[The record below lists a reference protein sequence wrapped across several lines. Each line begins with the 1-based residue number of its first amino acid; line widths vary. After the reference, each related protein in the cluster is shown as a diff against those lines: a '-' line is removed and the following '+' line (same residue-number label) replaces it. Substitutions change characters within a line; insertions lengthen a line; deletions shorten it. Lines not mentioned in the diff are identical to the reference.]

1 MKHRTIREEGEQVG
15 GFLGPVGG
23 LRELKCASTLEAGA
37 ANESVASIVAD
48 LDGGEHVQLRVRRPS
63 RVWQV
68 GVGSAR
74 PEDMV
79 ALHQLERVQRG
90 RSLFAYYPEDSQV
103 ENMLDPEA
111 SLMDVRRW
119 TDVTQGGARVLPGS
133 GLPGPRFEESAATPM
148 DGTWAHLSNIPVPLE
163 RTITASIY
171 LTPYV
176 GMAAHFWVD
185 ELRMDGSTLRVYKAS
200 TPVATGA
207 NADETTLRRIAHTF
221 TTSPETVAITFG
233 VSRAATVVA
242 PALTLTDTPLPWMVG
257 AGCVSA
263 VLMAPMSK
271 NVQLAIPGVPWGSR
285 SAHTWTVREIA
296 I

>member
-1 MKHRTIREEGEQVG
+1 MG
-15 GFLGPVGG
+15 GLLGPVGG
-23 LRELKCASTLEAGA
+23 LRELKCASSLEVEATDS
-37 ANESVASIVAD
+37 SVASIVAD

-68 GVGSAR
+68 GVGTAR
-74 PEDMV
+74 PEDMA

-103 ENMLDPEA
+103 ENMLDPDA

-119 TDVTQGGARVLPGS
+119 TDVIPGGARVLPGD
-133 GLPGPRFEESAATPM
+133 GLPGPRFEESVATSP
-148 DGTWAHLSNIPVPLE
+148 DGTWAHLSNIPVPHE
-163 RTITASIY
+163 RTITASVH
-171 LTPYV
+171 LTPYM
-176 GMAAHFWVD
+176 GAAAHFWVD
-185 ELRMDGSTLRVYKAS
+185 ELRMDGSTLLVHKAS

-207 NADETTLRRIAHTF
+207 NADETTLRRISHTF
-221 TTSPETVAITFG
+221 TTSPETVAITYG

-242 PALTLTDTPLPWMVG
+242 PALTLTDAPLPWMVG

>member
-1 MKHRTIREEGEQVG
+1 MG
-15 GFLGPVGG
+15 GLLGPVGG
-23 LRELKCASTLEAGA
+23 LRELKCASSLEVEATDS
-37 ANESVASIVAD
+37 SVASIVAD
-48 LDGGEHVQLRVRRPS
+48 LDGGEHVQLRARRPS

-68 GVGSAR
+68 GVGTAR
-74 PEDMV
+74 PEDMA

-90 RSLFAYYPEDSQV
+90 RSLFAYYPEDAQV
-103 ENMLDPEA
+103 ENMLDPDA

-119 TDVTQGGARVLPGS
+119 TDVIPGGARVLPDD
-133 GLPGPRFEESAATPM
+133 GLPGPRFEESAATSP

-221 TTSPETVAITFG
+221 TTSPETVAITYG

-242 PALTLTDTPLPWMVG
+242 PALTLTDAPLPWMVG
-257 AGCVSA
+257 AGCV
-263 VLMAPMSK
+263 
-271 NVQLAIPGVPWGSR
+271 
-285 SAHTWTVREIA
+285 
-296 I
+296 

>member
-1 MKHRTIREEGEQVG
+1 MG
-15 GFLGPVGG
+15 GLLGPVGG
-23 LRELKCASTLEAGA
+23 LRELKCASSLEVEATDS
-37 ANESVASIVAD
+37 SVASIVAD

-68 GVGSAR
+68 GVGTAR
-74 PEDMV
+74 PEDMA

-90 RSLFAYYPEDSQV
+90 RSLFAYYPEDAQV
-103 ENMLDPEA
+103 ENMLDPDA

-119 TDVTQGGARVLPGS
+119 TNVTQGGARVLPGS
-133 GLPGPRFEESAATPM
+133 GLPGPRFEESAATSP

-221 TTSPETVAITFG
+221 TTSPETVAITYG

-242 PALTLTDTPLPWMVG
+242 PALTLTDAPLPWMVG

>member
-1 MKHRTIREEGEQVG
+1 MG
-15 GFLGPVGG
+15 GLLGPVGG
-23 LRELKCASTLEAGA
+23 LLELKCASSLEVEA
-37 ANESVASIVAD
+37 ADSSVASIVAD

-68 GVGSAR
+68 GVGTAR
-74 PEDMV
+74 PEDMA

-103 ENMLDPEA
+103 ENMLDPDA

-119 TDVTQGGARVLPGS
+119 TDVIPGGARVLPDD
-133 GLPGPRFEESAATPM
+133 GLPGPRFEESVATSP

-207 NADETTLRRIAHTF
+207 NADETTLRRISHTF
-221 TTSPETVAITFG
+221 TTSPETVAITYG

-242 PALTLTDTPLPWMVG
+242 PALTLTDAPLPWMVG

-271 NVQLAIPGVPWGSR
+271 NVQLAIPGVSWGSR

>member
-1 MKHRTIREEGEQVG
+1 MG
-15 GFLGPVGG
+15 GLLGPVGG
-23 LRELKCASTLEAGA
+23 LRELKCASSLEVEATDS
-37 ANESVASIVAD
+37 SVASIVAD

-68 GVGSAR
+68 GVGTAR
-74 PEDMV
+74 PEDMA

-90 RSLFAYYPEDSQV
+90 RSLFAYYPEDAQV
-103 ENMLDPEA
+103 ENMLDPDA
-111 SLMDVRRW
+111 SLMDVRHW
-119 TDVTQGGARVLPGS
+119 TNVTQGGARVLPGS
-133 GLPGPRFEESAATPM
+133 NLPGPRFEESAATSP
-148 DGTWAHLSNIPVPLE
+148 DGTWAHLSNIPVPHE
-163 RTITASIY
+163 RTITTSIY
-171 LTPYV
+171 LTPYM

-207 NADETTLRRIAHTF
+207 NADETTLRRISHTF
-221 TTSPETVAITFG
+221 TTSSETAAITFG

-242 PALTLTDTPLPWMVG
+242 PALTLTDAPLPWMVG

-263 VLMAPMSK
+263 VLMSPMSK
-271 NVQLAIPGVPWGSR
+271 NVQLAIPGVSWGSR
-285 SAHTWTVREIA
+285 SGHAWTIREIA

>member
-1 MKHRTIREEGEQVG
+1 MG
-15 GFLGPVGG
+15 GLLGPVGG
-23 LRELKCASTLEAGA
+23 LRELKCASSLEVEA
-37 ANESVASIVAD
+37 ADSSVASIVAD

-68 GVGSAR
+68 GVGTAR
-74 PEDMV
+74 PEDMA

-103 ENMLDPEA
+103 ENMLDPDA

-119 TDVTQGGARVLPGS
+119 TDVIPGGARVLPDD
-133 GLPGPRFEESAATPM
+133 GLPGPRFEESVATSP
-148 DGTWAHLSNIPVPLE
+148 DGTWAHLSNIPVPHE
-163 RTITASIY
+163 RTITASVH
-171 LTPYV
+171 LTPYM
-176 GMAAHFWVD
+176 GAAAHFWVD
-185 ELRMDGSTLRVYKAS
+185 ELRMDGSTLRVHKAS

-207 NADETTLRRIAHTF
+207 NADETTLRRISHTF
-221 TTSPETVAITFG
+221 TTSPETVAITYG

-242 PALTLTDTPLPWMVG
+242 PALTLTDAPLPWMVG

-271 NVQLAIPGVPWGSR
+271 NVQLAIPGVSWGSR

>member
-1 MKHRTIREEGEQVG
+1 MG
-15 GFLGPVGG
+15 GLLGPVGG
-23 LRELKCASTLEAGA
+23 LRELKCASSLEVEATDS
-37 ANESVASIVAD
+37 SVASIVAD

-68 GVGSAR
+68 GVGTAH
-74 PEDMV
+74 PEDMA

-103 ENMLDPEA
+103 ENMLDPDA

-119 TDVTQGGARVLPGS
+119 TDVIPGGARVLPDD
-133 GLPGPRFEESAATPM
+133 GLPGPRFEESVATSP
-148 DGTWAHLSNIPVPLE
+148 DGTWAHLSNIPVPHE
-163 RTITASIY
+163 RTITASVH
-171 LTPYV
+171 LTPYM
-176 GMAAHFWVD
+176 GAAAHFWVD
-185 ELRMDGSTLRVYKAS
+185 ELRMDGSTLRVHKAS

-221 TTSPETVAITFG
+221 TTSPETVAITYG

-242 PALTLTDTPLPWMVG
+242 PALTLTDAPLPWMVG

-271 NVQLAIPGVPWGSR
+271 NVQLAIPGVSWGSR
-285 SAHTWTVREIA
+285 SGHAWTIREIA

>member
-1 MKHRTIREEGEQVG
+1 MG
-15 GFLGPVGG
+15 GLLGPVGG
-23 LRELKCASTLEAGA
+23 LRELKCASSLEVEATDS
-37 ANESVASIVAD
+37 SVASIVAD

-68 GVGSAR
+68 GVGTAR
-74 PEDMV
+74 PEDMA

-103 ENMLDPEA
+103 ENMLDPDA

-119 TDVTQGGARVLPGS
+119 TDVIPGGARVLPDD
-133 GLPGPRFEESAATPM
+133 GLPGPRFEESVATSP

-185 ELRMDGSTLRVYKAS
+185 ELCMDGSTLRVYKAS

-207 NADETTLRRIAHTF
+207 NADETTLRRISHSF

-242 PALTLTDTPLPWMVG
+242 PALTLTDAPLPWMVG

>member
-1 MKHRTIREEGEQVG
+1 MG
-15 GFLGPVGG
+15 GLLGPVGG
-23 LRELKCASTLEAGA
+23 LRELKCASSLEVEATDS
-37 ANESVASIVAD
+37 SVASIVAD

-68 GVGSAR
+68 GVGTAR
-74 PEDMV
+74 PEDMA

-90 RSLFAYYPEDSQV
+90 RSLFAYYPEDAQV
-103 ENMLDPEA
+103 ENMLDPDA

-119 TDVTQGGARVLPGS
+119 TNVTQGGARVLPGS
-133 GLPGPRFEESAATPM
+133 GLPGPRFEESAATSP

-221 TTSPETVAITFG
+221 TTSSETAAITFG

-242 PALTLTDTPLPWMVG
+242 PALTLTNAPLPWMVG

-271 NVQLAIPGVPWGSR
+271 NVQLAIPGVSWGSR
-285 SAHTWTVREIA
+285 SGHAWTVREIA

>member
-1 MKHRTIREEGEQVG
+1 MG
-15 GFLGPVGG
+15 GLLGPVGG
-23 LRELKCASTLEAGA
+23 LRELKCASSLEVEA
-37 ANESVASIVAD
+37 ADSSVASIVAD

-68 GVGSAR
+68 GVGTAR
-74 PEDMV
+74 PEDMA

-103 ENMLDPEA
+103 ENMLDPDA

-119 TDVTQGGARVLPGS
+119 TDVIPGGARVLPGD
-133 GLPGPRFEESAATPM
+133 GLPGPRFEESAATSP

-207 NADETTLRRIAHTF
+207 NADETTLRRISHTF

-242 PALTLTDTPLPWMVG
+242 PALTLTDAPLPWMVG

-271 NVQLAIPGVPWGSR
+271 NVQLAIPGVSWGSR
-285 SAHTWTVREIA
+285 SGHAWTVREIA